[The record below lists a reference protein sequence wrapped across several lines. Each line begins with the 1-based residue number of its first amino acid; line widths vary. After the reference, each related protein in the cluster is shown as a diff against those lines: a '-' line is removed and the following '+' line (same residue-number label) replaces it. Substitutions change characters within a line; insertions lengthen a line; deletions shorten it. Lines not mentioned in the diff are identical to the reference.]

1 MIEVLK
7 RNMSGMSPKDR
18 SSIDF
23 CLSPCQGEPG
33 HTERTVGNV
42 RRLQKVNALGAVTL
56 DSS

>member
-33 HTERTVGNV
+33 HNE
-42 RRLQKVNALGAVTL
+42 
-56 DSS
+56 